1 MSSRCLR
8 SQGLEPQESRGS
20 SPYSSRASGSSR
32 SSRSSGSSVTRGGAV
47 RSSARM
53 SMRARRSSRIARLQS
68 SPISTEMPR
77 GRARHFISL
86 SPASVHPLQE
96 NSQEEVSRVVAREA
110 RGGGGGE
117 GASGGGGGEGAR
129 GRPVPTFSHSWHQ
142 PVPVQEVRR
151 LGRLHPV

>member
-1 MSSRCLR
+1 MSSRRLR

-20 SPYSSRASGSSR
+20 SPSSSRASI

-96 NSQEEVSRVVAREA
+96 NSQEEVSREEVSRVVARAA
-110 RGGGGGE
+110 RGGSGGE
-117 GASGGGGGEGAR
+117 GAQ

-151 LGRLHPV
+151 LGRLNPV

>member
-1 MSSRCLR
+1 MSSRRLR
-8 SQGLEPQESRGS
+8 SQGLEPLESRGS
-20 SPYSSRASGSSR
+20 SPSSSRPSR
-32 SSRSSGSSVTRGGAV
+32 SSRSSESRGGAGLL
-47 RSSARM
+47 RS
-53 SMRARRSSRIARLQS
+53 RRSSRIARLQS

-77 GRARHFISL
+77 VRARHFISL